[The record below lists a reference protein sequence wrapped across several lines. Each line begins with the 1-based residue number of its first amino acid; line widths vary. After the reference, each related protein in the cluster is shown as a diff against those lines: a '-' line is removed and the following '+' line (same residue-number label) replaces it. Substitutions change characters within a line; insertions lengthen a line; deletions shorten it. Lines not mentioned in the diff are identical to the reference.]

1 MGGGK
6 KKKDPAKELAKK
18 QRKAA
23 KQERCAAKREGKL
36 AGPDEEV
43 DLLAL
48 IAAQRLKDAARTEVT
63 VAKLEPPTDGA
74 FAPFPP
80 RCNAS
85 LAAVGDDLY
94 LFGGELN
101 EGDQTTVFNDLYR
114 YRTTKDEWY
123 AVASL
128 NAPSPRCAHQAV
140 ALGKHVYV
148 FGGEYATLT
157 QFYHYRDL
165 WRLDTRTHAWELVEP
180 AKKKG
185 PSARSGHRCCEW
197 RGKILLFGGFFKAS
211 SEVEAT
217 FMNDAWLYSP
227 SDNEWRELKF
237 SKRPG
242 VAKPP
247 VRSGGVLFAS
257 TEDHATIW
265 GGYSEI
271 KCDNA
276 VKAQGKEHGDCWKL
290 TIGDPF
296 AGDATPESAWERVPL
311 KGATPDKRCGAASA
325 ARLDQAH
332 VFGGVHDVDGDG
344 LSSTSLFYDDLHV
357 LDLGK
362 RKWKRREASE
372 READAPPAAAPW
384 DVAAL
389 ASALAVPPPAPPRHK
404 AAEAAAPPKP
414 AAPRPTAPP
423 PRIGAS
429 AAIVNK
435 VLYVAAGALEVGD
448 RELAL
453 DDFWSLDTRKKAAD
467 WACLLPGTMTSR
479 SAAWKVEAPDSDSDS
494 DSEDLGDTS
503 DDDDDGIEHA
513 RADDR
518 RAEPD
523 EEKKA
528 DDGDGAPSVARSRRR
543 GG

>member
-74 FAPFPP
+74 FAPFRP

-114 YRTTKDEWY
+114 YRTAKDEWY

-296 AGDATPESAWERVPL
+296 AGDATPER
-311 KGATPDKRCGAASA
+311 
-325 ARLDQAH
+325 AH

-362 RKWKRREASE
+362 RKWKRPRGLGAEAG
-372 READAPPAAAPW
+372 AAAAAPW

-404 AAEAAAPPKP
+404 AADAAAPPKP
-414 AAPRPTAPP
+414 APAPTAPP
-423 PRIGAS
+423 PRDRRVR
-429 AAIVNK
+429 AIVNK
-435 VLYVAAGALEVGD
+435 VLVARRARGRRPRARPRRLLE
-448 RELAL
+448 
-453 DDFWSLDTRKKAAD
+453 
-467 WACLLPGTMTSR
+467 PGHAEEGRGLGVPPARHDAPR

-494 DSEDLGDTS
+494 DSGTPAPS
-503 DDDDDGIEHA
+503 TTTTTA
-513 RADDR
+513 SSTRADDR

-528 DDGDGAPSVARSRRR
+528 DDGDGQSVARSRRAAAPPR
-543 GG
+543 

>member
-48 IAAQRLKDAARTEVT
+48 IAAQRLKDAARGGHGREARTADRRRLRAV
-63 VAKLEPPTDGA
+63 P
-74 FAPFPP
+74 
-80 RCNAS
+80 
-85 LAAVGDDLY
+85 AAVQRVARGRRRPL
-94 LFGGELN
+94 LVRRELN

-114 YRTTKDEWY
+114 YRTAKDEWP
-123 AVASL
+123 SL
-128 NAPSPRCAHQAV
+128 
-140 ALGKHVYV
+140 LGKRVV
-148 FGGEYATLT
+148 FGDAAALT

-197 RGKILLFGGFFKAS
+197 RGKILLFGFFK
-211 SEVEAT
+211 
-217 FMNDAWLYSP
+217 
-227 SDNEWRELKF
+227 R
-237 SKRPG
+237 R
-242 VAKPP
+242 
-247 VRSGGVLFAS
+247 R
-257 TEDHATIW
+257 
-265 GGYSEI
+265 SEI

-296 AGDATPESAWERVPL
+296 AGDATPGELVGRVPL
-311 KGATPDKRCGAASA
+311 RALTPDKRCLALASA

-332 VFGGVHDVDGDG
+332 VFGGVHDVDGDR

-362 RKWKRREASE
+362 RKWKRREAG
-372 READAPPAAAPW
+372 RRRARLGAPW

-404 AAEAAAPPKP
+404 AADAAAPPKP
-414 AAPRPTAPP
+414 ARAAPTA
-423 PRIGAS
+423 RARRAS
-429 AAIVNK
+429 ARRA
-435 VLYVAAGALEVGD
+435 
-448 RELAL
+448 R
-453 DDFWSLDTRKKAAD
+453 SLDTRKKAAD
-467 WACLLPGTMTSR
+467 WTCLLPGTMR
-479 SAAWKVEAPDSDSDS
+479 VARRVEKSAPDSDSDS
-494 DSEDLGDTS
+494 DSEDAGDVD
-503 DDDDDGIEHA
+503 DDDDDGVEHA

-518 RAEPD
+518 RAGRR
-523 EEKKA
+523 EKKA
-528 DDGDGAPSVARSRRR
+528 DDGDGQSVARSAAPLTIAPTRISAATAPRAPTTATR
-543 GG
+543 GPGATPPR